1 MRRTVTKKQLEI
13 IKKLQSNKTYTVTI
27 GGEMSFISTP
37 QGKNLGRA
45 DMRSVKGLINSG
57 VLVAIQDLT
66 GQLTNRYRLSAQAA
80 KTNFV
85 QSACVRYGGTGESSP
100 TIAAIKEFVA
110 SQGGS
115 VEWLPNR
122 RFFFLTVGNQ
132 KVAIATERDLTPLVG
147 IRHFSTMA
155 EWEKFFMVEIEDLK
169 AKQTNRDEK

>member
-13 IKKLQSNKTYTVTI
+13 IKKLQSNKTYTVMI
-27 GGEMSFISTP
+27 GDEMSYISTP

-45 DMRSVKGLINSG
+45 DMRSVKGLINNG

-66 GQLTNRYRLSAQAA
+66 GQLTSRYRLSAQAA

-85 QSACVRYGGTGESSP
+85 QSACVKHGGTGEASP
-100 TIAAIKEFVA
+100 TLAAIKEFVA
-110 SQGGS
+110 SHGGE
-115 VEWLPNR
+115 VEWKHNR
-122 RFFFLTVGNQ
+122 HFFFLTVGKQ

-155 EWEKFFMVEIEDLK
+155 EWERFFLVEIEDLK
-169 AKQTNRDEK
+169 ARQTNRDEK